1 MITVCFICSGNICRS
16 PTAASILRQLVIE
29 HALNDV
35 TITSMGTLDI
45 GPQPYDGV
53 MSRIALNFG
62 YQMTG
67 TSTFMTKNVLIEADL
82 ILVMTYDQM
91 MEIRNVLPQHRWKTV
106 KLFNQFC
113 FGKEVPILDPSYMSE
128 TVYLQTFLWLE
139 KGCKVIIQKL
149 KNNSLE

>member
-1 MITVCFICSGNICRS
+1 MIICFICSGNICRS
-16 PTAASILRQLVIE
+16 PAAASILRQLVIE
-29 HALNDV
+29 HDLNDV

-45 GPQPYDGV
+45 GSQPYDGV

-113 FGKEVPILDPSYMSE
+113 FGKEVPILDPSYMPE
-128 TVYLQTFLWLE
+128 TVYLQTFIWLE

>member
-45 GPQPYDGV
+45 GSQPYDGV

-82 ILVMTYDQM
+82 ILVMT
-91 MEIRNVLPQHRWKTV
+91 
-106 KLFNQFC
+106 
-113 FGKEVPILDPSYMSE
+113 
-128 TVYLQTFLWLE
+128 
-139 KGCKVIIQKL
+139 
-149 KNNSLE
+149 